1 MEIELTAAASILIVF
16 VFGLVIGV
24 AVGTI
29 GKKRTGGKK

>member
-16 VFGLVIGV
+16 LFGFIIGI